1 MLIKRLI
8 LTALSAVPFILMAQV
23 DSLRHEVLLQTNKGD
38 IRLVLYNETP
48 RHRDNF
54 LKLVRSGYYNGNL
67 FHRVIAGFMVQ
78 SGDSTS
84 RHAAAGAVTGNYSP
98 DYTLP
103 AEIVFP
109 KYFHK
114 RGALVAAH
122 EPNQTNPEYAFS
134 ESQFYIV
141 YGKCMSEDMFDR
153 AQSRLDMATHDKI
166 KLTSESGK
174 AYFE

>member
-1 MLIKRLI
+1 M
-8 LTALSAVPFILMAQV
+8 
-23 DSLRHEVLLQTNKGD
+23 
-38 IRLVLYNETP
+38 
-48 RHRDNF
+48 
-54 LKLVRSGYYNGNL
+54 
-67 FHRVIAGFMVQ
+67 
-78 SGDSTS
+78 S
-84 RHAAAGAVTGNYSP
+84 RHAIAGAVTGNYSP